1 MRKNSTKFTLIEL
14 LVVIVIIAILAAML
28 LPALNAARERGRA
41 ISCVN
46 NIKQNLQV
54 IQFYADDH
62 NAIMLVRTA
71 DGTPKEGYQHASWAM
86 RLYKTGYMKST
97 SQMACPSVAPF
108 ATKVSE
114 DGSLQYVYGMPRKNS
129 QWKDYFND
137 AIGIPAPETRDDTCM
152 LNFKRMKGQKM
163 LMADTFSTDV
173 NFLKQT
179 FEWST
184 ADANL
189 VHVRHS
195 SRANVGWS
203 DVHVSS
209 MSAPEIKTEYNKIT
223 HCAKGMV
230 KTTI

>member
-1 MRKNSTKFTLIEL
+1 MRANISRFTLIEL
-14 LVVIVIIAILAAML
+14 LVVIAIIAILAAML
-28 LPALNAARERGRA
+28 LPALNAARERDRA

-54 IQFYADDH
+54 IQFYADDS

-71 DGTPKEGYQHASWAM
+71 DGTPPAAFQHASWAL

-108 ATKVSE
+108 TTKVSE
-114 DGSLQYVYGMPRKNS
+114 DSSLQFVYGMPRKNS
-129 QWKDYFND
+129 QRKEYFND

-152 LNFKRMKGQKM
+152 LNFKRLKGQKM

-184 ADANL
+184 GDANL
-189 VHVRHS
+189 VHLRHS

-203 DVHVSS
+203 DGHVSS
-209 MSAPEIKTEYNKIT
+209 MGATEIKAEYNKIT
-223 HCAKGMV
+223 HCARGLA